1 MKTVVIET
9 LIKIAITLFWVMNL
23 GSLLTWVERKQSA
36 MMQDRIG
43 ANRANIGPFK
53 VIGLFQVIAD
63 SIKMIFKEDWIPPGG
78 NKFLHTLAPMI
89 SLFFVMMSF
98 AMIPIGNTITI
109 GNHVI
114 NLVIV
119 NSNVALLIMFAM
131 MSLGIYGVV
140 FAGYASNNNYALI
153 GSLRGSAQM
162 FSYEITFGATVIGLL
177 LIFQTFN
184 VQEIVMKQQ
193 GLVFGFYPR
202 WGIFLQPLGFI
213 LFLTAGL
220 AETKRNP
227 FDLPEGEAEIV
238 GYFIEYSGLKWG
250 VFMLVDFL
258 ETVLIGALATV
269 LFLGGWQVPFLMSD
283 GFHFGSNFI
292 QLAPIWVTVLQ
303 ITSFFIKLSFFM
315 WFFMLIRWSLPRF
328 RYDQL
333 MKLGWK
339 MMLPLSLLNILL
351 TAVILLIW
359 DSYHG

>member
-1 MKTVVIET
+1 MKAAIIET
-9 LIKIAITLFWVMNL
+9 IIKIAITLFWVMNL

-36 MMQDRIG
+36 VMQDRIG

-53 VIGLFQVIAD
+53 AIGLFQIAAD
-63 SIKMIFKEDWIPPGG
+63 SLKLIFKEDWIPPGG
-78 NKFLHTLAPMI
+78 NKFLHTLAPAL
-89 SLFFVMMSF
+89 SFFFVLMSF
-98 AMIPIGNTITI
+98 AMIPIGHTITI
-109 GNHVI
+109 GNNAI
-114 NLVIV
+114 NLAIV
-119 NSNVALLIMFAM
+119 NSNVALLIVFAL
-131 MSLGIYGVV
+131 MSLGIYGIV
-140 FAGYASNNNYALI
+140 FAGYASNNNYSLL

-162 FSYEITFGATVIGLL
+162 FSYEITFGTTIIGLL

-184 VQEIVMKQQ
+184 LQEIVIKQQ
-193 GLVFGFYPR
+193 GTLFGFYPK

-227 FDLPEGEAEIV
+227 FDIPEGEAEIV
-238 GYFIEYSGLKWG
+238 GYFIEYSGLKWA
-250 VFMLVDFL
+250 VFQLVDFL
-258 ETVLIGALATV
+258 ETVLIGALATI
-269 LFLGGWQVPFLMSD
+269 LFLGGWQVPFLHPD
-283 GFHFGSNFI
+283 GFHFGARIIS
-292 QLAPIWVTVLQ
+292 LAPIWVTILQ
-303 ITSFFIKLSFFM
+303 IASFFIKLSFFM